1 MTTTLTITPI
11 GEQQQLALAQGI
23 DFLKGSQENPIFR
36 LSGYAGAGKSTISF
50 ALAREQLERG
60 KRVAFCAPTHKALN
74 VLRSIAYKLELTG
87 VDFFTIHQL
96 LGLSLVKRG
105 TEKVLEPLGVNYV
118 SSYDLV
124 VLDECSMVS
133 TTLWE
138 FIEKSFTS
146 DCRSRLILM
155 GDPAQLY
162 PVGEGRSPTF
172 NPEIPGVKLTQVVRQ
187 AAGSPLMA
195 FVTACRKAVTR
206 SSREYR
212 PFKPRLGTPGAT
224 RMTSRELLTLA
235 CQKTANFDDA
245 PDAFRILAWR
255 NKTVDYYNQAIR
267 EHHYGK
273 QAARFVIGER
283 LIARDPI
290 FAPDGKTVLLQT
302 STEFTVCSLKETRYG
317 HYQSWE
323 LSVEVEGGA
332 QAQIY
337 ALHESEQSRFDIETQ
352 RLLNLAKRN
361 PYLWKNYYSHLETYA
376 NVRPCYA
383 LTVHNAQ
390 GSTFNE
396 CGVIGSDLACR
407 QYPQNGESSL
417 KAMRE
422 HNRLWYVAVS
432 RAKERIWVVC

>member
-1 MTTTLTITPI
+1 M
-11 GEQQQLALAQGI
+11 
-23 DFLKGSQENPIFR
+23 
-36 LSGYAGAGKSTISF
+36 
-50 ALAREQLERG
+50 
-60 KRVAFCAPTHKALN
+60 
-74 VLRSIAYKLELTG
+74 RSIAYKLDLTG

-105 TEKVLEPLGVNYV
+105 SEKVLEPLGVNYV

-133 TTLWE
+133 TRLWE
-138 FIEKSFTS
+138 FIEKSFNS

-162 PVGEGRSPTF
+162 PVGEGKSPTF
-172 NPEIPGVKLTQVVRQ
+172 NPQIPGVNLTEVVRQ
-187 AAGSPLMA
+187 TAGSPLMA

-206 SSREYR
+206 SSSAYR
-212 PFKPRLGTPGAT
+212 PFKPRFGNQGAI
-224 RMTSRELLTLA
+224 RMNSRNLLALA
-235 CQKTANFDDA
+235 CQKTVNFETS
-245 PDAFRILAWR
+245 PDEFRILAWR

-267 EHHYGK
+267 RHHYGK
-273 QAARFVIGER
+273 QAARFAVGER

-290 FAPDGKTVLLQT
+290 FAPDAKTVLLQT
-302 STEFTVCSLKETRYG
+302 STEFTIRSLKETRYG
-317 HYQSWE
+317 YYQAWE
-323 LSVEVEGGA
+323 LTVEVEGGG
-332 QAQIY
+332 QKQIY
-337 ALHESEQSRFDIETQ
+337 ALHESEQSRFDVETQ

-361 PYLWKNYYSHLETYA
+361 PYLWKNYYTHLEAYA

-390 GSTFNE
+390 GSTFSE

-407 QYPQNGESSL
+407 LHPQDGESEL

-432 RAKERIWVVC
+432 RAKEQIWVVC